1 MGHGEVVE
9 DTPTQPKRACPL
21 LLQKL
26 LPVCPAV
33 VAGLLLAARS
43 LFTHLDL
50 PAPDVA
56 QILAATG
63 VSRSAAYQTLV
74 LLAKLLPTLA
84 RPPGRPPKPA
94 PVEPSVS
101 STADAAALTRAVLAY
116 LMRHP
121 GCAHRGRTRQQYSDG
136 FRHFILEQHTKHAAL
151 DLELFADAVEVPLG
165 TLKDWLRAPS
175 AAQTAPPAP
184 PPPPSAEIA
193 AVEDLHIQTVL
204 DAWARWEGTF
214 GDFYEHLRRDL
225 LIPFGRMLVSH
236 ILDAHGVRQKVRRGG
251 RSSNEIASRGSFL
264 TFFPGAQ
271 WVGDG
276 MQVPVVVDGQRVTVN
291 FELDVDAHTDA
302 FVGISVRDEEDSAAV
317 VEALN
322 SGVLT
327 TGASPIALLLDNK
340 PSNHTPEVDAALG
353 DSLRI
358 RATLERPQ
366 NKAHVEGGFGLFSR
380 VLPELVLDTRRGT
393 RALANDL
400 VRIITHVWARTMNH
414 RPRLDRNRRSRVE
427 LYGDNPSAEQIEHA
441 RQQLRETV
449 RKQERARRTLTQ
461 RRRPE
466 VLALLDAHFD
476 RLALLDP
483 QRHVRLAIAAYPLDA
498 ILAALAIF
506 DGKKRAGTLPDGAD
520 SRYLLGIVRNVAEKA
535 EGEHVARAMLDL
547 RLDARD
553 RMLEPLRAA
562 RDAVCTS
569 NDPDTVSAVCIDR
582 ALATN
587 SQLERLFWLDA
598 LANFLV
604 PRALDDRRSLFLE
617 AARRIHT
624 TFAVNVRDRRD
635 ALRVLAEKLLPV
647 T

>member
-1 MGHGEVVE
+1 M
-9 DTPTQPKRACPL
+9 
-21 LLQKL
+21 
-26 LPVCPAV
+26 
-33 VAGLLLAARS
+33 ARS
-43 LFTHLDL
+43 FLAHLDL

-56 QILAATG
+56 QILVATG
-63 VSRSAAYQTLV
+63 ASRSAAYETLGP
-74 LLAKLLPTLA
+74 LAQLLPTLA

-94 PVEPSVS
+94 PVEPSAS

-116 LMRHP
+116 VMCHP
-121 GCAHRGRTRQQYSDG
+121 GCAHRDRVRQQYSDS

-151 DLELFADAVEVPLG
+151 DLGVFADAVGVPLG
-165 TLKDWLRAPS
+165 TFKDWLRVPS
-175 AAQTAPPAP
+175 AAQIAPPAP

-204 DAWARWEGTF
+204 DAWSRWEGTF
-214 GDFYEHLRRDL
+214 GDFCDHVRRDL
-225 LIPFGRMLVSH
+225 LIPFGRMLVAR

-251 RSSNEIASRGSFL
+251 RSSNEIASRGSFV

-276 MQVPVVVDGQRVTVN
+276 MQVPVLVDGRRFTVN

-317 VEALN
+317 VETLN
-322 SGVLT
+322 GGIAT
-327 TGASPIALLLDNK
+327 TGAPPIALLLDNK

-380 VLPELVLDTRRGT
+380 VLPELVLDTRQGT
-393 RALANDL
+393 RALARDL
-400 VRIITHVWARTMNH
+400 VRIVTQIWARTMNH
-414 RPRLDRNRRSRVE
+414 RPRLDRKGRSRVD

-441 RQQLRETV
+441 RQQLRETL
-449 RKQERARRTLTQ
+449 RMQERARTTLQQ

-466 VLALLDAHFD
+466 VLALLDAHFE

-498 ILAALAIF
+498 ILAGLAIF
-506 DGKKRAGTLPDGAD
+506 DGKKRAATLPDGAD

-547 RLDARD
+547 RLEARD
-553 RMLEPLRAA
+553 RMLAPLRAA
-562 RDAVCTS
+562 RDAVWAT
-569 NDPDTVSAVCIDR
+569 NDPDTASAVCIDR
-582 ALATN
+582 ALVTN

-598 LANFLV
+598 LANSLA
-604 PRALDDRRSLFLE
+604 PRALDAKHSLFLH
-617 AARRIHT
+617 AARRIHS
-624 TFAVNVRDRRD
+624 TFAVSARERRD